1 MSDCK
6 NTGGCREEQMQRIYE
21 YLDGAL
27 STEDLEE
34 IRSHL
39 EQCEV
44 CSAEY
49 DLECLIRSA
58 VRRSCTESAP
68 ETLKSSILAK
78 IDSVRASHDD
88 AQHSHAASDRYQH
101 SA

>member
-1 MSDCK
+1 MSDGK
-6 NTGGCREEQMQRIYE
+6 QTNGCREEQMQRIHE

-27 STEDLEE
+27 STEDLED

-39 EQCEV
+39 EQCEE

-58 VRRSCTESAP
+58 VRRSCAEPAP
-68 ETLKSSILAK
+68 EELKRSILAQ
-78 IDSVRASHDD
+78 IDSVCASRESTDDHRA
-88 AQHSHAASDRYQH
+88 
-101 SA
+101 